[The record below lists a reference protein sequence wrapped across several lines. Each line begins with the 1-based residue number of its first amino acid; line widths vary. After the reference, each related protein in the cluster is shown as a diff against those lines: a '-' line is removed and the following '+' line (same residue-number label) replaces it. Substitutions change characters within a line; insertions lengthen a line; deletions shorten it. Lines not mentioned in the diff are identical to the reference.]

1 MILKGAKY
9 SALGAML
16 MVVLGCLIFGTD
28 VLSYFRSSA
37 NAVQSVV
44 KDSVPIEF
52 ELQRARDL
60 IDNII
65 PELQAN
71 IRIIAQDEV
80 EIAALKADISNST
93 ESLTKQKKLVTQLRG
108 ELDNDTD
115 IHEIDGR
122 KYSREHL
129 TERLARSFGRF
140 QEAEIILASKHKL
153 LETRERSLLA
163 AMQMLDRARSRKTEL
178 EQQIEGLVAQNRMI
192 QAASVKSHVH
202 FDGSQL
208 SKAESLLSQI
218 QKRLNIAER
227 VLAHESAF
235 LPLEPESGIS
245 EAQVLMEVDDYFAGA
260 EQKNSKR
267 LAKVVSK

>member
-16 MVVLGCLIFGTD
+16 MVVMGCLIFGTD
-28 VLSYFRSSA
+28 VLSYFHSSA

-52 ELQRARDL
+52 ELQRARDM

-80 EIAALKADISNST
+80 EIAALKADINDGT
-93 ESLTKQKKLVTQLRG
+93 ENLAKQKNLVTRFRA
-108 ELDNDTD
+108 ELDEDTE
-115 IHEIDGR
+115 IYEIDGR

-129 TERLARSFGRF
+129 TERLARLFERY
-140 QEAEIILASKHKL
+140 QEAHIILASKHKL

-163 AMQMLDRARSRKTEL
+163 AMQMLDRARSRKAEL
-178 EQQIEGLVAQNRMI
+178 EQEIEGLVAQNRMI

-218 QKRLNIAER
+218 QKRLNVAER
-227 VLAHESAF
+227 VLAHESEF
-235 LPLEPESGIS
+235 LPLEPDSGVS
-245 EAQVLMEVDDYFAGA
+245 EAQVLMEIDDYFAGA
-260 EQKNSKR
+260 DEKR
-267 LAKVVSK
+267 SNQLAKIELK